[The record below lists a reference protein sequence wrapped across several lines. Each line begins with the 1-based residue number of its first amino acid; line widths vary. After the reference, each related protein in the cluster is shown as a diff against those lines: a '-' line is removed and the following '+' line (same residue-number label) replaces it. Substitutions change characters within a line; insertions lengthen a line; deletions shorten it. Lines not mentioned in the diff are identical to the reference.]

1 MVPSKLNLILTG
13 GCPFLLDTP
22 TLSVL
27 QYNIDISGILSVQ
40 IRCNV
45 EYGNESHVIE
55 CGRNQ
60 QWYNST
66 TAYCTNTTQI
76 QRGKN
81 YKILNVVDVYFL
93 IEKDHSMT
101 TENGSITTST
111 VSFNIFCRYN
121 IT

>member
-13 GCPFLLDTP
+13 KCPFLLDTP

-27 QYNIDISGILSVQ
+27 QYNIDISGVLSVQ

-60 QWYNST
+60 QILLLIIV
-66 TAYCTNTTQI
+66 QI
-76 QRGKN
+76 PLK
-81 YKILNVVDVYFL
+81 YKEVRIIILNVFDVYFC
-93 IEKDHSMT
+93 K
-101 TENGSITTST
+101 
-111 VSFNIFCRYN
+111 
-121 IT
+121 